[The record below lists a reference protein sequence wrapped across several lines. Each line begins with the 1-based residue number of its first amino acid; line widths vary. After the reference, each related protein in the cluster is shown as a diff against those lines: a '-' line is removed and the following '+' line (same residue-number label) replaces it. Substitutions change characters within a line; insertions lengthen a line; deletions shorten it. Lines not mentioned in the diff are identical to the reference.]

1 MNAPHAVPGNRWDL
15 LEGMRPDPAS
25 VSVVVAH
32 FEQPEQLA
40 RTLLA
45 LQHQDHPADLIQ
57 IVVVDDG
64 SASAPTVP
72 AGVTL
77 LAQEDRGFRLAAA
90 RNLGAAV
97 ATGDVLVFLDADT
110 TPEPG
115 FISELTRLPALAPD
129 CVTVGRRRH
138 AALSGTPLGV
148 DVRAAA
154 RGNELPE
161 PAWLR
166 AAYRESRDLLDADD
180 RSYRYMIGAVLACS
194 RSFFADT
201 DGFDES
207 FDAYGGEDWEWAY
220 RAWLAGGVFAHVP
233 TAVAWHDGADFAG
246 RATGADRRAANAEA
260 IRLAHLIPVPG
271 SRPLGLPPE
280 RVDIAVTGPLQ
291 GSAAQIFVAQDSVL
305 AGLPGAQLA
314 PADGAGRRFDRV
326 RFTVEILAPVRAHDG
341 AMARALERI
350 CRRQLAVLE
359 LTDSAGVPLIRI
371 ISTRARSRARRWQRD
386 DLSESASL
394 ADPGLEALVAEPDV
408 EAYLGG
414 WG

>member
-90 RNLGAAV
+90 RNLGAAA

-138 AALSGTPLGV
+138 AALSGNP
-148 DVRAAA
+148 A
-154 RGNELPE
+154 R
-161 PAWLR
+161 
-166 AAYRESRDLLDADD
+166 
-180 RSYRYMIGAVLACS
+180 
-194 RSFFADT
+194 
-201 DGFDES
+201 
-207 FDAYGGEDWEWAY
+207 
-220 RAWLAGGVFAHVP
+220 
-233 TAVAWHDGADFAG
+233 
-246 RATGADRRAANAEA
+246 
-260 IRLAHLIPVPG
+260 
-271 SRPLGLPPE
+271 
-280 RVDIAVTGPLQ
+280 
-291 GSAAQIFVAQDSVL
+291 
-305 AGLPGAQLA
+305 
-314 PADGAGRRFDRV
+314 
-326 RFTVEILAPVRAHDG
+326 
-341 AMARALERI
+341 
-350 CRRQLAVLE
+350 CRR
-359 LTDSAGVPLIRI
+359 PR
-371 ISTRARSRARRWQRD
+371 RRSRQ
-386 DLSESASL
+386 
-394 ADPGLEALVAEPDV
+394 
-408 EAYLGG
+408 
-414 WG
+414 